1 MQHVSSHFNVL
12 PIIISQYLYYSTK
25 CAVLRNWAVA
35 FIHAK
40 EGTQA
45 ATFPRFQQWLLGGV
59 RVVHFGRCRSL
70 FYSFKFVS
78 TRTFPVG
85 KEGADN
91 PPTMGAETADHT
103 LQFGHDLLL
112 SLPLSLSL
120 SLPARFK
127 LSLFTTTS
135 YYYTLLLLLMK
146 SSGLQ
151 TSSSLIR
158 SYYAVSL
165 PCRLPLCP
173 KISAPLSNQTL
184 VSRQISSG
192 LVLGKEVIN
201 YHITRLLY

>member
-120 SLPARFK
+120 SLSLPALQIIPLHHHF
-127 LSLFTTTS
+127 
-135 YYYTLLLLLMK
+135 LLLY
-146 SSGLQ
+146 
-151 TSSSLIR
+151 TSSTLDEEFR
-158 SYYAVSL
+158 PA
-165 PCRLPLCP
+165 
-173 KISAPLSNQTL
+173 NQL
-184 VSRQISSG
+184 
-192 LVLGKEVIN
+192 
-201 YHITRLLY
+201 